1 MSEQSDS
8 TAALGENRIAS
19 TAVDDMKQLGLGLV
33 LASLASIPIVVFL
46 PEELANGNDLALVAL
61 VFPFAA
67 LCFALALLRRWLAWR
82 RFGRLVLVMDPFP
95 GSLGGDVGGQVDL
108 PLRYGNRHPITVA
121 LACSRIEKRSEGA
134 DRESVIWDR
143 DGLAEAAPAA
153 AGTRVRF
160 RFAVPVSLPA
170 SSEDGDTETRWGL
183 RLRVPGRGFDRTFA
197 LPVTAS
203 DPERSRARIADSH
216 ETLLADGAAQ
226 ALPRGIRI
234 ERQGDSMT
242 LHLAAFRNVG
252 LALTLTAIGGILTVP
267 AGGLAS
273 VAGDLFGGGL
283 FDLILAVVPGLI
295 ALVCGLLGL
304 LLMLAGL
311 RDLGR
316 SRTVLAEAS
325 GITVTS
331 RLFGL
336 PFGTERLAKVTGFDT
351 EVGSRVGNGPGS
363 KKVVRLIAR
372 DGSGG
377 KLVVADGIRDP
388 ALLRRLIQD
397 LASATGLPAP
407 PTT

>member
-1 MSEQSDS
+1 MQ
-8 TAALGENRIAS
+8 
-19 TAVDDMKQLGLGLV
+19 QLGLGLV

-46 PEELANGNDLALVAL
+46 PEELASGNDLALVGL
-61 VFPFAA
+61 VFPLAA
-67 LCFALALLRRWLAWR
+67 LCFASALLRRWLAWR
-82 RFGRLVLVMDPFP
+82 RFGRLALVMDPFP

-108 PLRYGNRHPITVA
+108 PLRYGSRHPITVA

-134 DRESVIWDR
+134 DRESVIWDH

-160 RFAVPVSLPA
+160 RFAVPDSLPA

-183 RLRVPGRGFDRTFA
+183 RLRVPGRGFDRTFE
-197 LPVTAS
+197 LPVAAS
-203 DPERSRARIADSH
+203 GAERSRSLIADSH

-234 ERQGDSMT
+234 ERQGDSLT
-242 LHLAAFRNVG
+242 LYLAAFRNVG
-252 LALTLTAIGGILTVP
+252 LALVLTSLGAVLSAP
-267 AGGLAS
+267 A
-273 VAGDLFGGGL
+273 VALVAVARDLFGGGL
-283 FDLILAVVPGLI
+283 YHLILAVVPALI

-304 LLMLAGL
+304 LLILAGL

-316 SRTVLAEAS
+316 SRAVLAEAS

-363 KKVVRLIAR
+363 KKVVRLTAR

-397 LASATGLPAP
+397 LATATGLPAP